1 MNYYTNSGKKWSEE
15 EKSELHKGYKID
27 KLNVEE
33 LNVHKSNK
41 DVGGLIK
48 FMVNDIEMDE
58 LRVQKAIKKIQNTL
72 GNKV

>member
-1 MNYYTNSGKKWSEE
+1 MAALGLRRQKTEADIICFITPDISKADR
-15 EKSELHKGYKID
+15 D

-33 LNVHKSNK
+33 LNVYKSNK

-58 LRVQKAIKKIQNTL
+58 LRVQKAVKK
-72 GNKV
+72 